1 MLAVRVS
8 LWFLRNYGAAKGGGN
23 IFDRISSDYEC
34 TMGTGSPVGCRF
46 EEGGNRPKQSEP
58 LPNPCN
64 RFTYLFAPTFPVS
77 LLPPQ
82 NPSRDASV
90 TLKLA
95 YYCAAEVI
103 SSTFL
108 AKRSSLSF
116 RNLKFSLSFSFRTSM
131 KRYVAL
137 FTIFTRRLQIFYM
150 C

>member
-1 MLAVRVS
+1 MFARFESRFDFYVTMR
-8 LWFLRNYGAAKGGGN
+8 GAAKGGGN

-64 RFTYLFAPTFPVS
+64 RFTYLFAPTFPAS
-77 LLPPQ
+77 LLPPR

-95 YYCAAEVI
+95 YHCTAEVI
-103 SSTFL
+103 SGTFV
-108 AKRSSLSF
+108 ARRSLTF
-116 RNLKFSLSFSFRTSM
+116 IQHNFFF
-131 KRYVAL
+131 VFFL
-137 FTIFTRRLQIFYM
+137 FKQI
-150 C
+150 